1 MLNIEIIF
9 IETGIFCQITKTSFK
24 NSFVHC
30 IDKLVIFRKTIY
42 FSIYLKINI
51 SDMKKIIYFICFI
64 TLLSCSKDDPPVVEV
79 VVPDATAPVIPLTG
93 ESTINLTVG
102 DSYTESGSTATDDID
117 GDLTSSI
124 VISGTVDANT
134 AETYTITYAVSDAAG
149 NAAVVVTR
157 TVIVSL
163 PLVAKVIPPLNAT
176 GTISEQTVSEA
187 KKTLYGKWNISNSL
201 KSSSSARREQCSFA
215 SIEFT
220 SDVYF
225 MTVATGEG
233 TAVLQGSYTI
243 NEDATT
249 GNVISVDL
257 NYNANEEIIS
267 IAEMTNILV
276 EGGDDSELN
285 ISFDIAMTIP
295 ENTSITACADL
306 SKSYSAPKAEPM
318 AASIAA
324 VENQTENPTSP
335 SYHELLVK
343 TWVLTSISSDDPTS
357 EEGLEE
363 ILNEHCEPDEE
374 CVYDADGNCA
384 TDANGNITIVIVEKE
399 DCTPFTS
406 LRIGFSAY
414 GSYSLA
420 FVGSNLGTQVEMG
433 TWDWTD
439 DNQTAITIDGGDG
452 DVGTNINIISLTDT
466 ALVFEE
472 INDEETLIITMVA
485 L

>member
-1 MLNIEIIF
+1 
-9 IETGIFCQITKTSFK
+9 
-24 NSFVHC
+24 
-30 IDKLVIFRKTIY
+30 
-42 FSIYLKINI
+42 
-51 SDMKKIIYFICFI
+51 MKKIIYFICYI
-64 TLLSCSKDDPPVVEV
+64 TLLSCSKDDPPVVEAVVEV
-79 VVPDATAPVIPLTG
+79 VVPDATAPVITLTG

-176 GTISEQTVSEA
+176 GTISEQTASEA

-225 MTVATGEG
+225 MTVTTGDDERG
-233 TAVLQGSYTI
+233 PSVLQGSYTI

-257 NYNANEEIIS
+257 NYNTNEEIIS
-267 IAEMTNILV
+267 IAEMTNILI
-276 EGGDDSELN
+276 EGGEDGADLN

-324 VENQTENPTSP
+324 VENQIENPTSP
-335 SYHELLVK
+335 SNHELLVK
-343 TWVLTSISSDDPTS
+343 TWVLTSLSSDDPTD
-357 EEGLEE
+357 EETLDKT
-363 ILNEHCEPDEE
+363 LNQHCEPDED
-374 CVYDADGNCA
+374 CLYDADGNCT
-384 TDANGNITIVIVEKE
+384 TDANGNQIIVIIEKE

-406 LRIGFSAY
+406 IRIGFSAY
-414 GSYSLA
+414 GTYSMA
-420 FVGSNLGTQVEMG
+420 FVGSNLGSQVSMG
-433 TWDWTD
+433 IWDWTD
-439 DNQTAITIDGGDG
+439 DSQTSITIDGDNDDG
-452 DVGTNINIISLTDT
+452 GFPINIISLTDT

-472 INDEETLIITMVA
+472 NNDGTIYTITMVA

>member
-1 MLNIEIIF
+1 M
-9 IETGIFCQITKTSFK
+9 
-24 NSFVHC
+24 
-30 IDKLVIFRKTIY
+30 
-42 FSIYLKINI
+42 
-51 SDMKKIIYFICFI
+51 
-64 TLLSCSKDDPPVVEV
+64 
-79 VVPDATAPVIPLTG
+79 
-93 ESTINLTVG
+93 
-102 DSYTESGSTATDDID
+102 
-117 GDLTSSI
+117 
-124 VISGTVDANT
+124 
-134 AETYTITYAVSDAAG
+134 
-149 NAAVVVTR
+149 
-157 TVIVSL
+157 
-163 PLVAKVIPPLNAT
+163 IPPLNAT

-225 MTVATGEG
+225 MTVTTGDDERG
-233 TAVLQGSYTI
+233 PSVLQGSYTI

-257 NYNANEEIIS
+257 NYNVNEEIIS
-267 IAEMTNILV
+267 IAKMTNIVV
-276 EGGDDSELN
+276 EGDDSDLS

-306 SKSYSAPKAEPM
+306 SKSYSAPKEEPM
-318 AASIAA
+318 EASIAA
-324 VENQTENPTSP
+324 VDNQIENPRSP
-335 SYHELLVK
+335 SNHELLVK
-343 TWVLTSISSDDPTS
+343 TWVVESISSDDPTS
-357 EEGLEE
+357 EAGLEE
-363 ILNEHCEPDEE
+363 SLNAHCEPAKV
-374 CVYDADGNCA
+374 CVYDDVGNCA
-384 TDANGNITIVIVEKE
+384 TDANGGIIAVLVEKE
-399 DCTPFTS
+399 ACTPFTS
-406 LRIGFSAY
+406 LRIRFSAY
-414 GSYSLA
+414 GSYSMAL
-420 FVGSNLGTQVEMG
+420 VGSNLGIQVEMG